1 MTRRLVRLANH
12 LHSLSATLALA
23 AIGGAPASAQV
34 IPLRTVPVASGDQ
47 FLMLPSATMGMGG
60 VRLAVDDTLADAW
73 SNPAKGSLVS
83 ETAFLGSPTYYGIS
97 NNGGGGRTFPI
108 AALVTGSTLF
118 GGGALALQQIED
130 GGPEDFFCCDP
141 WWGWS
146 QPRRISDSFSR
157 NLYASGFVGVRLGS
171 AWAVGIGGSAA
182 SLDAMD
188 GVDLLYAGSDR
199 IEQSGSTQDI
209 RVGVYHAAERDRLE
223 LTLLH
228 SRVSMEHD
236 VTWTD
241 WVVDPIT
248 MSVTPQQRIERNEDR
263 GRTWGAHLAW
273 DRDLSAPGWRVGASG
288 TVNRKSHPKIPN
300 YQIQNI
306 PRDPGLT
313 WAYEAAVGFARSTGA
328 TTFGLDVALQPI
340 WSETWQEADT
350 ADVNA
355 SGGDLQVGDRSIE
368 NDFFF
373 TNVML
378 RSGLAHDVGRATL
391 QAGLE
396 VRSYAYTLEQVD
408 HVQESNREQDET
420 WMEWTPTFGVA
431 LRFSEL
437 QVRYAGRVTSGT
449 GRPGTELPWGVG
461 FAEALNQS
469 ASPDFIIAPSGPLTL
484 QSVSVVTHQISVRV
498 AVR

>member
-1 MTRRLVRLANH
+1 
-12 LHSLSATLALA
+12 
-23 AIGGAPASAQV
+23 
-34 IPLRTVPVASGDQ
+34 
-47 FLMLPSATMGMGG
+47 
-60 VRLAVDDTLADAW
+60 
-73 SNPAKGSLVS
+73 
-83 ETAFLGSPTYYGIS
+83 
-97 NNGGGGRTFPI
+97 
-108 AALVTGSTLF
+108 
-118 GGGALALQQIED
+118 
-130 GGPEDFFCCDP
+130 
-141 WWGWS
+141 
-146 QPRRISDSFSR
+146 
-157 NLYASGFVGVRLGS
+157 
-171 AWAVGIGGSAA
+171 
-182 SLDAMD
+182 
-188 GVDLLYAGSDR
+188 
-199 IEQSGSTQDI
+199 
-209 RVGVYHAAERDRLE
+209 
-223 LTLLH
+223 
-228 SRVSMEHD
+228 MEHD

-241 WVVDPIT
+241 WVVDTTT
-248 MSVTPQQRIERNEDR
+248 MFVTPQQRIERNEDR

-313 WAYEAAVGFARSTGA
+313 WAYEAAVGFARSMGA

-355 SGGDLQVGDRSIE
+355 SGGALQVGDRSIE

-396 VRSYAYTLEQVD
+396 VRSYAYALEQVD
-408 HVQESNREQDET
+408 HVAESYREQDEA

-437 QVRYAGRVTSGT
+437 EVRYAGRVTSGT
-449 GRPGTELPWGVG
+449 GRPGTDFPLGVG
-461 FAEALNQS
+461 FAETVNQS
-469 ASPDFIIAPSGPLTL
+469 GSPDFIIAPSGPLTL
-484 QSVSVVTHQISVRV
+484 QDVSVVTHQLSVRV

>member
-1 MTRRLVRLANH
+1 MTRRLVRFATH
-12 LHSLSATLALA
+12 PLSVAALVASA
-23 AIGGAPASAQV
+23 AVAVAPTAAQV
-34 IPLRTVPVASGDQ
+34 IPLRTVPVASGEQ

-60 VRLAVDDTLADAW
+60 VALAVDDTLADAW
-73 SNPAKGSLVS
+73 TNPAKGALVS

-97 NNGGGGRTFPI
+97 SNGGGGRTFPI
-108 AALVTGSTLF
+108 AALGAGSTLF

-130 GGPEDFFCCDP
+130 GGPEDVFWGNP
-141 WWGWS
+141 GWGWS
-146 QPRRISDSFSR
+146 TPRRISDSFSR

-171 AWAVGIGGSAA
+171 AWAVGVGGSAA

-199 IEQSGSTQDI
+199 IEQSGSTQDV
-209 RVGVYHAAERDRLE
+209 RVGAYHTGERDRME
-223 LTLLH
+223 LLLLH

-241 WVVDPIT
+241 WVLDPNT
-248 MSVTPQQRIERNEDR
+248 MSLVPEQRMEKNEDR

-288 TVNRKSHPKIPN
+288 TVNRKSHPKIPD

-328 TTFGLDVALQPI
+328 TTFGLDIALQPI

-350 ADVNA
+350 ADVTA
-355 SGGDLQVGDRSIE
+355 SGGALQVGDRSIE

-378 RSGLAHDVGRATL
+378 RSGLGHDVGRATL

-396 VRSYAYTLEQVD
+396 VRSYAYALEQVD
-408 HVQESNREQDET
+408 HVEDAYREQDEA
-420 WMEWTPTFGVA
+420 WMEWTPTFGLA

-437 QVRYAGRVTSGT
+437 EVRYAGRVTSGT
-449 GRPGTELPWGVG
+449 GRPGTDNPWG
-461 FAEALNQS
+461 
-469 ASPDFIIAPSGPLTL
+469 IAFPETL
-484 QSVSVVTHQISVRV
+484 SSRGATSSSRR
-498 AVR
+498 AVP

>member
-1 MTRRLVRLANH
+1 MARRPVRFVTHLLTACAMLA
-12 LHSLSATLALA
+12 SVARA
-23 AIGGAPASAQV
+23 GAQV

-47 FLMLPSATMGMGG
+47 FLMLPSAAMGMGG
-60 VRLAVDDTLADAW
+60 VTLAVDDTLADAW
-73 SNPAKGSLVS
+73 TNPAKGALVG
-83 ETAFLGSPTYYGIS
+83 ETSFLGSPTYYGIS

-108 AALVTGSTLF
+108 SALVAGSTLF
-118 GGGALALQQIED
+118 GGGALALQQIEN
-130 GGPEDFFCCDP
+130 GGPDDGFWGDP

-146 QPRRISDSFSR
+146 GPRRISDSFSR
-157 NLYASGFVGVRLGS
+157 NLYARGFVGVRLG
-171 AWAVGIGGSAA
+171 AWAVGVGGSAA

-199 IEQSGSTQDI
+199 IEQSGSTQDV
-209 RVGVYHAAERDRLE
+209 RVGVYRAGERDRME
-223 LTLLH
+223 LLLLH
-228 SRVSMEHD
+228 ARVSMEHD
-236 VTWTD
+236 VTYTD
-241 WVVDPIT
+241 WVQDPNT
-248 MSVTPQQRIERNEDR
+248 MVVVPQQRIERNEDR

-328 TTFGLDVALQPI
+328 TTFALDVALQPI

-350 ADVNA
+350 ADVTA
-355 SGGDLQVGDRSIE
+355 SGGALQVGDRSIE

-378 RSGLAHDVGRATL
+378 RSGLSHDAGRATL

-396 VRSYAYTLEQVD
+396 VRSYAYALEQVD
-408 HVQESNREQDET
+408 HVEQSYREQDEA

-431 LRFSEL
+431 FRFAEL
-437 QVRYAGRVTSGT
+437 EVRYAGRVTSGT
-449 GRPGTELPWGVG
+449 GRPGTADQVPWGIA
-461 FAEALNQS
+461 FPEALDQ
-469 ASPDFIIAPSGPLTL
+469 AGSPDFIIAPSGPLTL
-484 QSVSVVTHQISVRV
+484 QDVSVVTHQISVRV